1 MDDVWKSPLQV
12 TLICI
17 GVLLFLCICSNFS
30 RPATLQVELK
40 ELVQQAAQ
48 LHEQSLQD
56 TDMAIALQHSTH
68 ALTCVGFARRLAADA
83 VIEQTTNIKIK
94 ELESIILK
102 TQALYISKIS
112 SREATIS
119 AIASGYAKL

>member
-1 MDDVWKSPLQV
+1 MEEILKSPLQI

-17 GVLLFLCICSNFS
+17 GVLLFLCILSNVS
-30 RPATLQVELK
+30 KPSSLQVELK

-56 TDMAIALQHSTH
+56 TDMALALQHSTQ
-68 ALTCVGFARRLAADA
+68 ALTYVGFARRLAADA
-83 VIEQTTNIKIK
+83 VIEQSTNIKIK
-94 ELESIILK
+94 ELETIITK
-102 TQALYISKIS
+102 TQSNQILKIS

-119 AIASGYAKL
+119 AIAAGYAKL